1 MLNTIYVEYNIIFI
15 NNVFFI
21 QEGLPA
27 SREYTPTGNIVF
39 NFLDG

>member
-15 NNVFFI
+15 KNVFM
-21 QEGLPA
+21 QEGLSA
-27 SREYTPTGNIVF
+27 SREYTPTGNLVF